1 MLQFK
6 EYILSKGK
14 KLDLNDDYNKF
25 KGDYIIK
32 SAKPLIFRK
41 KKIKK
46 VSDLFDKGNFDKKE
60 EEDFSLENE
69 DLSEKFFEKYFQYQI
84 IPEKSP
90 NKNNMPNSSPQIQK
104 LQINLS
110 NSNKLSFEQKEKT
123 LNKNN
128 INNII
133 NLNNGRNSNNKDL
146 DEKNDFTQS
155 IYEKV
160 LKEERLEKLKKKK
173 QFRTYI
179 STVYITQ
186 CQLESLE
193 GIHTSLEKLL
203 PPLRID
209 VKVPKIFLDNNLE
222 RIYFIQKL
230 NLSENKLSSIHK
242 DLCLIP
248 NLKILDLSNNLIT
261 DLNKVKELQNIQ
273 KLIFLTLRGNK
284 ICLIRGYRQ
293 FIIELCPLLTHLD
306 AAEVSEKE
314 LDIIHFK
321 GSRFGEKRLNGHGKV
336 IKYPNPFK
344 YLDNNNNNKIKNNNK
359 NK

>member
-1 MLQFK
+1 MQQFK

-14 KLDLNDDYNKF
+14 NLDLKDDSNNN

-32 SAKPLIFRK
+32 SAQPLIFKK

-69 DLSEKFFEKYFQYQI
+69 DLSEKFFEKYFQFQI
-84 IPEKSP
+84 GPEKSS
-90 NKNNMPNSSPQIQK
+90 KNNIAISSPH
-104 LQINLS
+104 LQSLHINLNS
-110 NSNKLSFEQKEKT
+110 SNKLSFEKKEKT
-123 LNKNN
+123 TNKNISKLIN
-128 INNII
+128 INNQR
-133 NLNNGRNSNNKDL
+133 NNNIKDL
-146 DEKNDFTQS
+146 DDKNDFTQS

-186 CQLESLE
+186 CQLETLE
-193 GIHTSLEKLL
+193 GIHSSLEKLL
-203 PPLRID
+203 PPLKID
-209 VKVPKIFLDNNLE
+209 VKVPKLFLENNLE
-222 RIYFIQKL
+222 RVYFIQKL
-230 NLSENKLSSIHK
+230 NLSDNKINFIHK
-242 DLCLIP
+242 DLALIP

-293 FIIELCPLLTHLD
+293 FIIELCPLLNHLD

-321 GSRFGEKRLNGHGKV
+321 GSRFGEKRLNGHGKI

-344 YLDNNNNNKIKNNNK
+344 YLNNKSKNKSKNKINNK
-359 NK
+359 

>member
-6 EYILSKGK
+6 EYIINKGK
-14 KLDLNDDYNKF
+14 KLSAPEIDLKK

-32 SAKPLIFRK
+32 SGKPLIFKK

-46 VSDLFDKGNFDKKE
+46 VSDLLEKGNFDKKE

-69 DLSEKFFEKYFQYQI
+69 DLSEKFFEKYFQLQI
-84 IPEKSP
+84 EPEKP
-90 NKNNMPNSSPQIQK
+90 KNKLLQSSPQMQK
-104 LQINLS
+104 LHMSI
-110 NSNKLSFEQKEKT
+110 NKLTQSQKEKT
-123 LNKNN
+123 DKNENEINLFEKEEKEGRNRTRKDLEDKNN
-128 INNII
+128 
-133 NLNNGRNSNNKDL
+133 
-146 DEKNDFTQS
+146 FTKS

-160 LKEERLEKLKKKK
+160 LKQERLEKLKKKK

-179 STVYITQ
+179 STVYIIQ
-186 CQLESLE
+186 CQLETLE

-203 PPLRID
+203 PPLNID
-209 VKVPKIFLDNNLE
+209 VQIPKIFIENNLE
-222 RIYFIQKL
+222 RIYLIQKL
-230 NLSENKLSSIHK
+230 NLSDNNLTCIHK
-242 DLCLIP
+242 DISLIP
-248 NLKILDLSNNLIT
+248 NLKMLDLSNNLLS

-273 KLIFLTLRGNK
+273 KLLFLTLRGNK

-306 AAEVSEKE
+306 TAEVSEKE
-314 LDIIHFK
+314 LEIIHFK

-344 YLDNNNNNKIKNNNK
+344 YLDNIK
-359 NK
+359 

>member
-6 EYILSKGK
+6 EYIINRKRKTNIIDEDALRK
-14 KLDLNDDYNKF
+14 

-32 SAKPLIFRK
+32 SGKPLIFKK

-69 DLSEKFFEKYFQYQI
+69 DLSEKFFEKYFQFKLD
-84 IPEKSP
+84 PEKPKNKIPQTSSQINKINISTNIP
-90 NKNNMPNSSPQIQK
+90 LTQSNKGKTTKDENPITLFKEQKKNERNNKNHD
-104 LQINLS
+104 L
-110 NSNKLSFEQKEKT
+110 ED
-123 LNKNN
+123 KNN
-128 INNII
+128 
-133 NLNNGRNSNNKDL
+133 
-146 DEKNDFTQS
+146 FTQS

-160 LKEERLEKLKKKK
+160 LNEERLERLKKKK
-173 QFRTYI
+173 QFRNYI

-186 CQLESLE
+186 CQLETLE

-203 PPLRID
+203 PPLSID
-209 VKVPKIFLDNNLE
+209 VKVPKNFLDMNLE
-222 RIYFIQKL
+222 KVYFIQKL
-230 NLSENKLSSIHK
+230 NLSENNLTFIHK
-242 DLCLIP
+242 DITLIP
-248 NLKILDLSNNLIT
+248 NLKILDLSQNLIS
-261 DLNKVKELQNIQ
+261 DINKVKELENIP

-306 AAEVSEKE
+306 NAEVSEKE
-314 LDIIHFK
+314 LEIIHFK

-344 YLDNNNNNKIKNNNK
+344 YLNKIK
-359 NK
+359 

>member
-6 EYILSKGK
+6 EFILNKGK
-14 KLDLNDDYNKF
+14 KMDLKEDINKN

-32 SAKPLIFRK
+32 SAQPLIFKK

-46 VSDLFDKGNFDKKE
+46 VSDLFDKENFDKKE

-69 DLSEKFFEKYFQYQI
+69 DLSEKFFEKYFQLKI
-84 IPEKSP
+84 EPDKNSKNKIPK
-90 NKNNMPNSSPQIQK
+90 SSPQLKK
-104 LQINLS
+104 LQISINTR
-110 NSNKLSFEQKEKT
+110 NKLSFAQKEKT
-123 LNKNN
+123 INKNINNEINISNGRNNNN
-128 INNII
+128 IN
-133 NLNNGRNSNNKDL
+133 DL
-146 DEKNDFTQS
+146 DEKNEFTQS

-193 GIHTSLEKLL
+193 GIHSSLEKLL
-203 PPLRID
+203 PPIKID
-209 VKVPKIFLDNNLE
+209 VKVPKYFLDNNLE
-222 RIYFIQKL
+222 RVYFIQKL
-230 NLSENKLSSIHK
+230 NLSENKLSFIHK
-242 DLCLIP
+242 DIALIP

-273 KLIFLTLRGNK
+273 KLILLTLRGNK

-344 YLDNNNNNKIKNNNK
+344 YLDKNK
-359 NK
+359 NKNK

>member
-1 MLQFK
+1 
-6 EYILSKGK
+6 
-14 KLDLNDDYNKF
+14 
-25 KGDYIIK
+25 
-32 SAKPLIFRK
+32 
-41 KKIKK
+41 
-46 VSDLFDKGNFDKKE
+46 
-60 EEDFSLENE
+60 
-69 DLSEKFFEKYFQYQI
+69 
-84 IPEKSP
+84 
-90 NKNNMPNSSPQIQK
+90 MPNSSPQIKK

-230 NLSENKLSSIHK
+230 NLSENKLSFIHK

>member
-1 MLQFK
+1 MQQFK
-6 EYILSKGK
+6 EFILNKGK
-14 KLDLNDDYNKF
+14 KLNLKEDINKN

-32 SAKPLIFRK
+32 SAQPLIFKK

-46 VSDLFDKGNFDKKE
+46 VSDLFDKENFDKKE

-69 DLSEKFFEKYFQYQI
+69 DLSEKFFEKYFQLKI
-84 IPEKSP
+84 EPDKNSKNKIPK
-90 NKNNMPNSSPQIQK
+90 SSPQLKK
-104 LQINLS
+104 LQISINT
-110 NSNKLSFEQKEKT
+110 SNKLSFEQKEKT
-123 LNKNN
+123 INKNINNEINISNGRNNNN
-128 INNII
+128 IN
-133 NLNNGRNSNNKDL
+133 DL
-146 DEKNDFTQS
+146 DEKNEFTQS

-193 GIHTSLEKLL
+193 GIHSSLEKLL
-203 PPLRID
+203 PPIKID
-209 VKVPKIFLDNNLE
+209 VKVPKYFLDNNLE
-222 RIYFIQKL
+222 RVYFIQKL
-230 NLSENKLSSIHK
+230 NLSENKLSFIHK
-242 DLCLIP
+242 DIALIP

-273 KLIFLTLRGNK
+273 KLILLTLRGNK

-344 YLDNNNNNKIKNNNK
+344 YLDKNK
-359 NK
+359 NKNK

>member
-6 EYILSKGK
+6 EYIINKGK
-14 KLDLNDDYNKF
+14 NPHLKKEEDKK

-32 SAKPLIFRK
+32 SAKPLVFKK

-46 VSDLFDKGNFDKKE
+46 VSDLLEKGNFDKKE

-69 DLSEKFFEKYFQYQI
+69 DLSEKFFEKYFQLQI
-84 IPEKSP
+84 EPEKSK
-90 NKNNMPNSSPQIQK
+90 NKIPQSSP
-104 LQINLS
+104 LINKIHLS
-110 NSNKLSFEQKEKT
+110 SSKLSHFNKEKT
-123 LNKNN
+123 IKRNEDEIN
-128 INNII
+128 IFQKEDKS
-133 NLNNGRNSNNKDL
+133 GRNKATKDL
-146 DEKNDFTQS
+146 EDKNDFTQS

-173 QFRTYI
+173 QFRNYI

-186 CQLESLE
+186 CQLETLE

-203 PPLRID
+203 PPLKID
-209 VKVPKIFLDNNLE
+209 VKVPKGLLDNNLE

-230 NLSENKLSSIHK
+230 NLSENNLTFIHK
-242 DLCLIP
+242 DITLLP
-248 NLKILDLSNNLIT
+248 NLKMLDLSNNLI
-261 DLNKVKELQNIQ
+261 DDINKVKELQNIP
-273 KLIFLTLRGNK
+273 KLIFLAFRGNK

-293 FIIELCPLLTHLD
+293 FIIELCPLLSHLD
-306 AAEVSEKE
+306 GAEVSEKE
-314 LDIIHFK
+314 LEIIHFK

-344 YLDNNNNNKIKNNNK
+344 YLDKIK
-359 NK
+359 

>member
-90 NKNNMPNSSPQIQK
+90 IKNNVPNSSTQIKK

-133 NLNNGRNSNNKDL
+133 NLNNGRNSNNEDL

>member
-6 EYILSKGK
+6 EFILNKGK
-14 KLDLNDDYNKF
+14 KMDLKEDINKN

-32 SAKPLIFRK
+32 SAQPLIFKK

-46 VSDLFDKGNFDKKE
+46 VSDLFDKENFDKKE

-69 DLSEKFFEKYFQYQI
+69 DLSEKFFEKYFQLKI
-84 IPEKSP
+84 EPDKNSKNKIPK
-90 NKNNMPNSSPQIQK
+90 SSPQLKK
-104 LQINLS
+104 LQISINT
-110 NSNKLSFEQKEKT
+110 SNKLSFAQKEKT
-123 LNKNN
+123 INKNINNEINISNGRNNNN
-128 INNII
+128 IN
-133 NLNNGRNSNNKDL
+133 DL
-146 DEKNDFTQS
+146 DEKNEFTQS

-193 GIHTSLEKLL
+193 GIHSSLEKLL
-203 PPLRID
+203 PPIKID
-209 VKVPKIFLDNNLE
+209 VKVPKYFLDNNLE
-222 RIYFIQKL
+222 RVYFIQKL
-230 NLSENKLSSIHK
+230 NLSENKLSFIHK
-242 DLCLIP
+242 DLTLIP

-273 KLIFLTLRGNK
+273 KLILLTLRGNK

-344 YLDNNNNNKIKNNNK
+344 YLDKNK
-359 NK
+359 NKNK